1 MDRREGIR
9 RFIIDNRKI
18 FFSNPFPQEVF
29 KKLKRDFFLEHAKI
43 APPKDSE
50 VASELLEIMVSSSQI
65 TEGAQLEK
73 TLAFPFLRDNVMN
86 KEYFRERINLGRDQ
100 SDYSLDVNKI
110 KQAEEVD
117 KVLEKLRAEA
127 ERKALENAGE
137 ELRKIQETIREH
149 EERLSELRGVSILDR
164 AEYSF
169 PESDQ
174 LELDEE
180 TEKTEWWERLGLK
193 ADPFPEL
200 DQATAFPLPKEFLDA
215 VTYRTTVFVDYQ
227 TKIENRGPDVLF
239 QNTIFYGQFGSG
251 KTHLFRYL
259 EQKLILRGY
268 DTIYLAFSF
277 EDDLRSIVNSLR
289 RQLYDKLAQRY
300 LEKSGETVA
309 TDPSDIQR
317 AIMDLL
323 GRLVNSHGVKGIIV
337 FLDDLHKGDLP
348 AALDFINRLQ
358 PYTAQLRTVTPNI
371 AFFIAGSLE
380 MERLIQNDPKFS
392 GSLKREEHMP
402 PITADIACHALNK
415 RFTTYARN
423 PENPVRVERRT
434 IERIFAALRLPTFR
448 YMIGAVVTT
457 FKKNDFEALTVDPIK
472 IPAATLTA
480 IKALL
485 EENVRF
491 KAQMNILTYGSK
503 TLTAEQRTECLDR
516 LCSVYNMKEFPDT
529 EIRERDGAYFQ
540 ALRRA
545 HLIDA
550 RPRNGKTS
558 WFVTAPFAAQARS
571 VYDKFGLSPDHYLK
585 KIYGGL
591 ASHERSK
598 EKNQEIAL
606 VDQFASRLPR
616 GALRDLTEVARGLH
630 AKITETKE
638 QYLTL
643 DDALEVENLCSK
655 SLASLTRAYQ
665 QFENL
670 PVVEGES
677 DDARLRFWKESW
689 FQDAADLTQEY
700 LRLRSNRTDRV
711 TAIHAIEL
719 YNQAFSIVF
728 AFIRKQYDESSRVH
742 IPLVDLKNEEI
753 RTLNESRNNW
763 ALGEYP
769 KAALALNQ
777 LIERKIR
784 VFLFDVF
791 TLLYGTREER
801 TRWIDPQSRQY
812 IEEKLKEERQR
823 ALTVTANEFTLL
835 NRGQYKLMMTSA
847 RGNSDMGKQ
856 NWLRIFDD
864 IFSPW
869 TEQDLYEYLNS
880 FAESNVGTSHD
891 RFEKFGADQSAIVY
905 GAIVNAVKFISSLN
919 RAYSRLLDD
928 THFRFNP
935 STRSGRFSFSKFSD
949 ESTTSEVTVDAE
961 DIAQFSRTHSDKEFR
976 VPLDDQNYVGNVFG
990 LGYRK
995 FFALLASLM
1004 AQSDSQK
1011 KSSGLELSMVSKQ
1024 GSEVKFALTRLGKAD
1039 MAPSIDQSFA

>member
-9 RFIIDNRKI
+9 RFILDNRKI
-18 FFSNPFPQEVF
+18 FFANPFPNEVF
-29 KKLKRDFFLEHAKI
+29 KKLKREFFLEHAKI

-65 TEGAQLEK
+65 IEAAQLEK

-86 KEYFRERINLGRDQ
+86 KEYFRERINLRGDQ
-100 SDYSLDVNKI
+100 SDYSLDINKI

-117 KVLEKLRAEA
+117 KVLEKLRTEA
-127 ERKALENAGE
+127 EGKALENAEE

-149 EERLSELRGVSILDR
+149 EERLSELRGISILDR

-169 PESDQ
+169 PESDRT
-174 LELDEE
+174 ELDEE
-180 TEKTEWWERLGLK
+180 TEKSEWWERLGLK

-227 TKIENRGPDVLF
+227 TKIDRGPDVLF

-268 DTIYLAFSF
+268 ETIYLAFSF
-277 EDDLRSIVNSLR
+277 EDDLRSIVNSFR
-289 RQLYDKLAQRY
+289 RQLYEKLAQRY

-309 TDPSDIQR
+309 SDPADVHR
-317 AIMDLL
+317 AILDVL
-323 GRLVNSHGVKGIIV
+323 GRLVNSHNVKGVIV
-337 FLDDLHKGDLP
+337 FLDDLHKGDLS

-358 PYTAQLRTVTPNI
+358 PYTGQLRTVTPNL

-423 PENPVRVERRT
+423 SENPVQVERRT
-434 IERIFAALRLPTFR
+434 IERIFAALRIPTFR

-472 IPAATLTA
+472 IPVPTLAA

-503 TLTAEQRTECLDR
+503 GLTAEQRTECLDR
-516 LCSVYNMKEFPDT
+516 LCAVYNKKDFPDS

-558 WFVTAPFAAQARS
+558 WFVTAPFALQAKL
-571 VYDKFGLSPDHYLK
+571 VYTKFGLSPDHYLK

-591 ASHERSK
+591 ASRERSK

-616 GALRDLTEVARGLH
+616 GALHDLIEVARELH

-638 QYLTL
+638 QYMSL
-643 DDALEVENLCSK
+643 DDAIEVENLCSR

-670 PVVEGES
+670 HVGEEDS
-677 DDARLRFWKESW
+677 DDNRLRFWKESW

-700 LRLRSNRTDRV
+700 LRLRANRTDRV
-711 TAIHAIEL
+711 AAFHAIEL
-719 YNQAFSIVF
+719 YNQAFSIIF
-728 AFIRKQYDESSRVH
+728 AFIRKQYDESSRLH
-742 IPLVDLKNEEI
+742 IPLIDLKNDEI
-753 RTLNESRNNW
+753 RVLNESRGYW
-763 ALGEYP
+763 AIGEYP

-777 LIERKIR
+777 LVERKIR
-784 VFLFDVF
+784 AFLFDVF
-791 TLLYGTREER
+791 TLLYGTRDER
-801 TRWIDPQSRQY
+801 MKWIDPQSKWY
-812 IEEKLKEERQR
+812 IQDKLKEERQR
-823 ALTVTANEFTLL
+823 ALTVTANEFTFL
-835 NRGQYKLMMTSA
+835 NRKQYKLVMTSA
-847 RGNSDMGKQ
+847 KGNSDIGKQ
-856 NWLRIFDD
+856 NWVRIFSDV
-864 IFSPW
+864 FSSW
-869 TEQDLYEYLNS
+869 TEQDLYEYLDV
-880 FAESNVGTSHD
+880 FADSNVSTSHD
-891 RFEKFGADQSAIVY
+891 RFEKYGADQSAVVF
-905 GAIVNAVKFISSLN
+905 GAIVNTVKFITSLN
-919 RAYSRLLDD
+919 RAYSRLIDD
-928 THFRFNP
+928 THFRFNLG
-935 STRSGRFSFSKFSD
+935 TQSGRFSFSKFADDSMTI
-949 ESTTSEVTVDAE
+949 EIVVDAE
-961 DIAQFSRTHSDKEFR
+961 DRAQLSRTHLGKEFR
-976 VPLDDQNYVGNVFG
+976 VPLDDQNYIGNVFG
-990 LGYRK
+990 QGYRK
-995 FFALLASLM
+995 FYALIASLLS
-1004 AQSDSQK
+1004 QSDAQK
-1011 KSSGLELSMVSKQ
+1011 KSSGLELSVVSKQ
-1024 GSEVKFALTRLGKAD
+1024 GSEIRFSLTRPARTDLPLSEEQPVA
-1039 MAPSIDQSFA
+1039 